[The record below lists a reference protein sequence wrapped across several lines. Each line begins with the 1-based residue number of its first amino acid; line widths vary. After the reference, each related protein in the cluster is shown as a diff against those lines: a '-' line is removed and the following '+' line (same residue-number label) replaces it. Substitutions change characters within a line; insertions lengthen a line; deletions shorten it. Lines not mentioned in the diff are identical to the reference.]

1 MRKTNFYEVAGHV
14 FCVEAEDYIFEYADN
29 YSFFLIEEK
38 SSPLFKLEVKSE
50 KFLQCYQE
58 ELSQEEEGQ
67 KIICGHTNDGK
78 SVYEFI
84 LGGIKTGVLVCGE
97 NFVENVLYINKGY
110 EKFSL
115 DNALMIIFALASA
128 SKSTLLF
135 HSSTIEKD
143 GKGYMFLG
151 KSGTGKSTHSR
162 LWLKNIP
169 QTELLN
175 DDNPAVRIFNGNT
188 VKVFGTPWSGKTPCY
203 KNKSCE
209 LRSIVVL
216 KQAPY
221 NKITPLSGI
230 FAYAAVVPGVSG
242 KRWVKTI
249 ADSLHESENSL
260 IQLVKVF
267 QLECLPDDEASV
279 LCYNTIK

>member
-14 FCVEAEDYIFEYADN
+14 FGVEAEDYIFEYADN

-143 GKGYMFLG
+143 G
-151 KSGTGKSTHSR
+151 
-162 LWLKNIP
+162 
-169 QTELLN
+169 
-175 DDNPAVRIFNGNT
+175 
-188 VKVFGTPWSGKTPCY
+188 
-203 KNKSCE
+203 
-209 LRSIVVL
+209 
-216 KQAPY
+216 
-221 NKITPLSGI
+221 
-230 FAYAAVVPGVSG
+230 
-242 KRWVKTI
+242 
-249 ADSLHESENSL
+249 
-260 IQLVKVF
+260 
-267 QLECLPDDEASV
+267 
-279 LCYNTIK
+279 